1 MTHDKNDPA
10 VNPSET
16 VQVNPEQNVAPPQP
30 TMKLVVRILMS
41 RMFPVFIF
49 LVFLAVALTLRA
61 GLIQQDTHQIQTN
74 LSNEAQ
80 ALTNNLEREFMVH
93 VDAIGRMARRLF
105 ANPDTTEALWREDA
119 RNYLTDFGVYQAIEW
134 VDRNYIIRWLEPLT
148 DNQDV
153 VGYNVAFDRQRREA
167 LEAAASSGQYDLSG
181 IIELRQGG
189 KGMVIYYPVGQGADN
204 NGFIAGV
211 FRMEVLTEQL
221 LTSRV
226 LDQFQIEI
234 LHRGQAGY
242 LLNASADID
251 SSLSKTVAVKLPT
264 LNWDL
269 TLRPTKAWVDSQR
282 SNWPTMILVSLVLM
296 GLLTSLTTLLVQ
308 LILKRN
314 QALLKTRRE
323 LEREIDQRVAVQVD
337 LERLESTDTLTGLA
351 NRRFFMEDLAHTIS
365 IADRQMR
372 QVAMVMIDLDRF
384 QMLNDTL
391 GHQFGDELLI
401 KVSERLNGLSS
412 ESILVAYSG
421 GDEFMICQQQMEDID
436 DVIHLL
442 GQIKQCFAEPFNVQG
457 EEHSITA
464 TMGVAVYPQS
474 GHDADTL
481 LRNAD
486 VALYRA
492 KEQGRNT
499 YQFYTEGMQDR
510 EVMRL
515 ELDKDLHQA
524 LANDEFVLYYQPQ
537 LNLDTGE
544 INSVEALIRWQ
555 HPRRGLL
562 PPIEFIPLAEESGRI
577 TEIGRWVVL
586 AACRQLARW
595 KGTPCDHLRI
605 AVNLS
610 GRELDDVTLVDHVR
624 YALTSEDVD
633 PGKLELEL
641 TEEIFIQNIEHN
653 RNQLSQLHQLGTH
666 LAIDDFGVGYSSLGY
681 LRDFP
686 VDMLKIDRSFITD
699 VTERHDDAVIT
710 RAVINLAHN
719 LGIQVV
725 AEGVE
730 TEDQLNFLRAHRC
743 NLAQGYLISRP
754 IPVKDLEQ
762 AVVEGT
768 LFTGLNVGTEL

>member
-1 MTHDKNDPA
+1 VAKP
-10 VNPSET
+10 ET
-16 VQVNPEQNVAPPQP
+16 G
-30 TMKLVVRILMS
+30 TSLVVRWLMS
-41 RMFPVFIF
+41 PVFVLVIF
-49 LVFLAVALTLRA
+49 LVFLAIAAGLRE
-61 GLIQQDTHQIQTN
+61 GLIQQDNRQIEAN
-74 LSNEAQ
+74 LRNEAR
-80 ALTNNLEREFMVH
+80 ALTDNLEREFLVH
-93 VDAIGRMARRLF
+93 VQAIGRMAYRLYVE
-105 ANPDTTEALWREDA
+105 PEMPESQWRVDA
-119 RNYLTDFGVYQAIEW
+119 RNYLEDFGVYQAIEW
-134 VDRNYIIRWLEPLT
+134 IDSNYIIRWLEPLAG
-148 DNQDV
+148 NQDV
-153 VGYNVAFDRQRREA
+153 VGYNVAFNDQRREA
-167 LEAAASSGQYDLSG
+167 LDKAAATGDYDLSG
-181 IIELRQGG
+181 IIDLRQGG
-189 KGMVIYYPVGQGADN
+189 KGMVIYYPVGAGDAN
-204 NGFIAGV
+204 NGYMAGV

-221 LTSRV
+221 LTRRV
-226 LDQFQIEI
+226 LEHFQIEI
-234 LHRGQAGY
+234 QDSGEPAY
-242 LLNASADID
+242 VLNSDTEIARSF
-251 SSLSKTVAVKLPT
+251 SFTLPVQFPT
-264 LNWDL
+264 LDWTL
-269 TLRPTKAWVDSQR
+269 TLRPNQSWVDSQR
-282 SNWPTMILVSLVLM
+282 SSWPMLTFASLVFM

-323 LEREIDQRVAVQVD
+323 LEREIDQRIAMQVD

-351 NRRFFMEDLAHTIS
+351 NRRFFMEDLAHTLN

-372 QVAMVMIDLDRF
+372 QVGLVMIDLDRF
-384 QMLNDTL
+384 QMLNDSL

-401 KVSERLNGLSS
+401 KVSERLNSLSN
-412 ESILVAYSG
+412 ERILVAYSG
-421 GDEFMICQQQMEDID
+421 GDEFMICQQHVDDID

-442 GQIKQCFAEPFNVQG
+442 GQIKQCFAEPFEVQCDA
-457 EEHSITA
+457 HSITA

-474 GHDADTL
+474 GLDADTL

-486 VALYRA
+486 IALYRA

-515 ELDKDLHQA
+515 ELDKDLSQA
-524 LANDEFVLYYQPQ
+524 LANDEFVLFYQPQ
-537 LNLDTGE
+537 LNLQTGE

-562 PPIEFIPLAEESGRI
+562 APIEFIPLAEESGRI

-586 AACRQLARW
+586 AACRQLANWR
-595 KGTPCDHLRI
+595 GTACEQLRI

-610 GRELDDVTLVDHVR
+610 GRELDDESLVEHVR
-624 YALTSEDVD
+624 DALLSEEVD
-633 PGKLELEL
+633 PSMLEVEL

-653 RNQLSQLHQLGTH
+653 LNQLSRLHQLGVH

-686 VDMLKIDRSFITD
+686 VDLLKIDRSFITD

-730 TEDQLNFLRAHRC
+730 TEEQLNFLKAHRC

-754 IPVKDLEQ
+754 IPAEDLET
-762 AVVEGT
+762 ALAEGI
-768 LFTGLNVGTEL
+768 LFTGQSINSGL